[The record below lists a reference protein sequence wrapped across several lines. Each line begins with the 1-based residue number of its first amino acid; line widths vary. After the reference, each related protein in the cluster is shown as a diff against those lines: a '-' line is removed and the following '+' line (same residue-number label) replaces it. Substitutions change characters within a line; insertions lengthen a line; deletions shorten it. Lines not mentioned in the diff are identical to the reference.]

1 MDRFNGNKFLESFVR
16 MRAGLNKANA
26 SVVTSATTR
35 AAPAPPRGLPT
46 REVTLEVLCETKP
59 KPKVVKEFFEKRVA
73 ELTAE

>member
-35 AAPAPPRGLPT
+35 ATPVGRGLPT